1 VSAAAGTV
9 YLVGAGPG
17 DPGLLTLRGRELL
30 SACDAVV
37 VDALANPALL
47 SMCRADVERYD
58 AGKRAGQHSA
68 TQDDINALLV
78 RLARAGKSV
87 VRLKGGDP
95 FVFGRGGEEA
105 EALRDAGVP
114 YEVVPGVTSAVAAP
128 AAAGIPVTHRDW
140 AGHVTIVTGHER
152 EGQGG
157 RGSPPSKDEG
167 RIEYGPLAALLPEGT
182 LVFLMGARSLP
193 RIVHGLLSAG
203 AAPDMPAAAV
213 QWGTD
218 PRQRSVSAPLSGIAE
233 AVESA
238 GMGSPMVTVVGRVAA
253 LRERLAWFEYR
264 PLHGRR
270 IVVTRARAQASGFL
284 ERLRA
289 MGADAVEL
297 PVIAVEPAAEQ
308 ADLDA
313 ALRRLAGRVAGGA
326 SGAGQREGLSA
337 GATTFGAESSGA
349 ESSGAES
356 SGAETLGA
364 ETLFAKNLGAKNLG
378 ASRAGA
384 TGGAIPS
391 GATSNAG
398 TSWAVFTS
406 ANAVDLVFDTV
417 DRLAMD
423 ARTFAGTRIVA
434 IGPETAAALQR
445 HGLRADLVPAEYV
458 AEAVADAM
466 LAEGVAGAH
475 VWLPRA
481 AMARDVLPDRLRE
494 AGADVDVLPLYR
506 TVLPPDTS
514 ERLKAL
520 LDQAPVDAVTFTSS
534 STVQHFL
541 AALDG
546 RPFPPGAIAACI
558 GPVTA
563 RTAEAAGLPVAV
575 VATEYTTAGLAAAL
589 AAHFSARA
597 PGT

>member
-1 VSAAAGTV
+1 MTATRGTV

-17 DPGLLTLRGRELL
+17 DPGLLTVRGAELL
-30 SACDAVV
+30 GSCDDVV
-37 VDALANPALL
+37 VDALANPELL
-47 SMCRADVERYD
+47 RHCRQDVVRHD
-58 AGKRAGQHSA
+58 VGKRAGQHSA

-78 RLARAGKSV
+78 SLAKQGRSV

-105 EALRDAGVP
+105 EALREAGIA

-152 EGQGG
+152 DGQGEAG
-157 RGSPPSKDEG
+157 EG
-167 RIEYGPLAALLPEGT
+167 RIDFDALAALLPHGT

-193 RIVHGLLSAG
+193 RIVQGLLDGG
-203 AAPDMPAAAV
+203 AATDTPAAAV

-218 PRQRSVSAPLSGIAE
+218 PRQRSVSARLRDIAE
-233 AVESA
+233 TVTNA

-253 LRERLAWFEYR
+253 LRERLRWMERR

-284 ERLRA
+284 ERLRG

-297 PVIAVEPAAEQ
+297 PVIAVEPSAEQRDLLASLDRLVTAAES
-308 ADLDA
+308 
-313 ALRRLAGRVAGGA
+313 GRP
-326 SGAGQREGLSA
+326 
-337 GATTFGAESSGA
+337 T
-349 ESSGAES
+349 
-356 SGAETLGA
+356 
-364 ETLFAKNLGAKNLG
+364 
-378 ASRAGA
+378 
-384 TGGAIPS
+384 
-391 GATSNAG
+391 
-398 TSWAVFTS
+398 WAVFTS
-406 ANAVDLVFDTV
+406 ANAVELVWDAAQ
-417 DRLAMD
+417 RGGRD
-423 ARTFAGTRIVA
+423 ARSFAGTRIVA
-434 IGPETAAALQR
+434 IGPETAAALLR

-458 AEAVADAM
+458 AEAVAAAM
-466 LAEGVAGAH
+466 RAHGVAGAH

-481 AMARDVLPDRLRE
+481 ALARDVLPDTLRD
-494 AGADVDVLPLYR
+494 AGAEVDVLALYR
-506 TVLPPDTS
+506 TVLPAGTR
-514 ERLKAL
+514 ETLHAL
-520 LDQAPVDAVTFTSS
+520 LDAGPVDAVTFTSS

-541 AALDG
+541 TALDG

-563 RTAEAAGLPVAV
+563 RSAEAAGLPVAV

-589 AAHFSARA
+589 AAHFAA
-597 PGT
+597 EPVP

>member
-1 VSAAAGTV
+1 VTAAAGTV

-17 DPGLLTLRGRELL
+17 DPGLLTLRGAELL
-30 SACDAVV
+30 ATCDAVV
-37 VDALANPALL
+37 VDALANPELL
-47 SMCRADVERYD
+47 NHCRPDAQRHDV
-58 AGKRAGQHSA
+58 GKRAGRHSA
-68 TQDDINALLV
+68 TQEDISALLV
-78 RLARAGKSV
+78 RLARDGRSV

-114 YEVVPGVTSAVAAP
+114 FEVVPGVTSAIAAP
-128 AAAGIPVTHRDW
+128 ASAGIPVTHRDW

-152 EGQGG
+152 EGEQ
-157 RGSPPSKDEG
+157 G
-167 RIEYGPLAALLPEGT
+167 RIDYAPLAALLPEGT
-182 LVFLMGARSLP
+182 LVFLMGARTLP
-193 RIVHGLLSAG
+193 SIAAGLLDSG
-203 AAPDMPAAAV
+203 ADPQTPAAAV

-218 PRQRSVSAPLSGIAE
+218 PRQRSTAAPLSGIAD
-233 AVESA
+233 AVRDA

-253 LRERLAWFEYR
+253 LRERLQWFERR

-297 PVIAVEPAAEQ
+297 PVIAVEPATEERAL
-308 ADLDA
+308 AA
-313 ALRRLAGRVAGGA
+313 ALERLAA
-326 SGAGQREGLSA
+326 A
-337 GATTFGAESSGA
+337 GAE
-349 ESSGAES
+349 
-356 SGAETLGA
+356 
-364 ETLFAKNLGAKNLG
+364 
-378 ASRAGA
+378 A
-384 TGGAIPS
+384 TAAAP
-391 GATSNAG
+391 G
-398 TSWAVFTS
+398 TPASWAVFTS
-406 ANAVDLVFDTV
+406 ANAVELVWDACERTG
-417 DRLAMD
+417 RD
-423 ARTFAGTRIVA
+423 ARGFAGTRLVA

-458 AEAVADAM
+458 AEAVAEAM
-466 LAEGVAGAH
+466 LAVGVEGAR

-494 AGADVDVLPLYR
+494 AGAEVDVLPLYR
-506 TVLPPDTS
+506 TVLPPDAPQ
-514 ERLKAL
+514 RLAEL
-520 LDQAPVDAVTFTSS
+520 LDARPVDAVTFTSS

-546 RPFPPGAIAACI
+546 RPFPAGAIAACI

-563 RTAEAAGLPVAV
+563 RTARDAGLPVSV

-589 AAHFSARA
+589 AAHFGAR
-597 PGT
+597 

>member
-17 DPGLLTLRGRELL
+17 DPGLLTLRGAELL
-30 SACDAVV
+30 ATCDDVV
-37 VDALANPALL
+37 VDALANPQLL
-47 SMCRADVERYD
+47 SHCRAGVQRHDV
-58 AGKRAGQHSA
+58 GKRAGQHSA
-68 TQDDINALLV
+68 TQAGINELLI
-78 RLARAGKSV
+78 RLARENRSV

-114 YEVVPGVTSAVAAP
+114 FEVVPGVTSAIAAP

-152 EGQGG
+152 EGE
-157 RGSPPSKDEG
+157 EG
-167 RIEYGPLAALLPEGT
+167 RIDYAPLAALLPEGT
-182 LVFLMGARSLP
+182 LVFLMGARGLP
-193 RIVHGLLSAG
+193 RIVAGLLDAG
-203 AAPDMPAAAV
+203 ADPATPAAAV

-218 PRQRSVSAPLSGIAE
+218 PRQRSVSAPLHHITG
-233 AVESA
+233 AVRDA

-253 LRERLAWFEYR
+253 LREKLQWFERR

-284 ERLRA
+284 ERLRG

-308 ADLDA
+308 RDLDA
-313 ALRRLAGRVAGGA
+313 ALDRLATAA
-326 SGAGQREGLSA
+326 QSE
-337 GATTFGAESSGA
+337 
-349 ESSGAES
+349 
-356 SGAETLGA
+356 
-364 ETLFAKNLGAKNLG
+364 
-378 ASRAGA
+378 RAA
-384 TGGAIPS
+384 
-391 GATSNAG
+391 
-398 TSWAVFTS
+398 WAVFTS
-406 ANAVDLVFDTV
+406 ANAVDLVWDAV
-417 DRLAMD
+417 ERSARD
-423 ARTFAGTRIVA
+423 ARFFSGVRLVA
-434 IGPETAAALQR
+434 IGPETAAAMQR

-466 LAEGVAGAH
+466 LAAGVEGAH

-481 AMARDVLPDRLRE
+481 AMARDVLPDRLRD

-506 TVLPPDTS
+506 TVLPPDTT
-514 ERLKAL
+514 ERLHAL
-520 LDQAPVDAVTFTSS
+520 LDAAPVDAVTFTSS

-541 AALDG
+541 TALAG
-546 RPFPPGAIAACI
+546 RPFPEGAMAACI

-563 RTAEAAGLPVAV
+563 RTARDAGLPVTV

-589 AAHFSARA
+589 AAHFGSA
-597 PGT
+597 PTSVP